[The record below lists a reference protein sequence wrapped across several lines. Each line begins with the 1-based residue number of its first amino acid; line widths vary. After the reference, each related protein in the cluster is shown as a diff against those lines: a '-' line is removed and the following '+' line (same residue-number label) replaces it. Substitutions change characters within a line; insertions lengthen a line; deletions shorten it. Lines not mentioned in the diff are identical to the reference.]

1 MDIPT
6 VFSCFCT
13 SKSHLAT
20 SMIFLSDR
28 KAPHIN
34 LWSMSLY
41 LGMQRYII
49 MYAMGR
55 VKMAMATYYNEGVDD
70 ITQCFEE
77 HTQGFSKTDTNKE

>member
-1 MDIPT
+1 
-6 VFSCFCT
+6 
-13 SKSHLAT
+13 
-20 SMIFLSDR
+20 
-28 KAPHIN
+28 
-34 LWSMSLY
+34 MSLY